1 MSDAPLPGDVDL
13 VEPSK
18 PVDDDPFDPEPEAP
32 EPPADGACCD
42 SGCDPCV
49 WDIYREQMDEYRAK
63 LAAWKARNGIQ
74 G

>member
-1 MSDAPLPGDVDL
+1 MSDTPLPGN
-13 VEPSK
+13 VELDRS
-18 PVDDDPFDPEPEAP
+18 VDDDPFDPEPEAP

-49 WDIYREQMDEYRAK
+49 WDIYREQMDDYRAQ
-63 LAAWKARNGIQ
+63 LAAWKARNGIK